1 MTGRAKRFCPFCGG
15 PLATRHWEG
24 RQRLFCH
31 ACDRPLYENP
41 VPATCLVVCSSAGQ
55 VLLVRR
61 SVEPKK
67 GLWCLPGGFLE
78 LGESPE
84 EGALRELGEE
94 TGLNGH
100 IQDLLGVTIVPNSD
114 YDTVL
119 MIGYHVQRYEGRL
132 QAGDDADAIGWVDPD
147 ALPPIAF
154 DSHVRFIRQVVA
166 DGAAAGRCATG
177 QVLAEKSRVAS
188 R

>member
-1 MTGRAKRFCPFCGG
+1 MTRPLKRFCPFCGG
-15 PLATRHWEG
+15 PLVTRHWEG
-24 RQRLFCH
+24 RPRLFCH

-41 VPATCLVVCSSAGQ
+41 VPATCLVVLNAAGQ

-84 EGALRELGEE
+84 AGALRELAEE
-94 TGLNGH
+94 TGLSATIDG
-100 IQDLLGVTIVPNSD
+100 LLGVTDVPNTD

-119 MIGYHVQRYEGRL
+119 MLGYRVARYEGGL
-132 QAGDDADAIGWVDPD
+132 APGDDADAIGWFDVGG
-147 ALPPIAF
+147 LPPIAF
-154 DSHVRFIRQVVA
+154 DSHVRFIH
-166 DGAAAGRCATG
+166 
-177 QVLAEKSRVAS
+177 QVLGDEAVAGSDDEPAEKIRAT
-188 R
+188 RR

>member
-1 MTGRAKRFCPFCGG
+1 MTDPPKRFCPFCGG
-15 PLATRHWEG
+15 PLTTRHWEG

-41 VPATCLVVCSSAGQ
+41 VPATCLVVLNAAGQ

-84 EGALRELGEE
+84 AGALRELEEE
-94 TGLNGH
+94 TGLSGS
-100 IQDLLGVTIVPNSD
+100 IDSLLGVANVPNSE

-119 MIGYHVQRYEGRL
+119 MIGYRVQRYQGR
-132 QAGDDADAIGWVDPD
+132 QKPGDDADAIGWFDVD
-147 ALPPIAF
+147 ALPPVAF
-154 DSHVRFIRQVVA
+154 DSHLRFIRQVVG
-166 DGAAAGRCATG
+166 DDATG
-177 QVLAEKSRVAS
+177 NSGDVPEVRVRAGGG
-188 R
+188 